1 MADLNISKDHDIT
14 DSSNVP
20 QSSPWTSQSSMYRH
34 RSLTLLPWQGTE
46 ASPSEDLATVVDDLL
61 SQLSTKFTN
70 ISSDLLTKMDEM
82 SRRLDNLEASI
93 QASARS
99 QNEESK

>member
-1 MADLNISKDHDIT
+1 MADLNINKDHDTT
-14 DSSNVP
+14 DSSNGP
-20 QSSPWTSQSSMYRH
+20 
-34 RSLTLLPWQGTE
+34 E

>member
-1 MADLNISKDHDIT
+1 MSDLQTEKDVNLNMADLNINKDHET
-14 DSSNVP
+14 
-20 QSSPWTSQSSMYRH
+20 
-34 RSLTLLPWQGTE
+34 TE
-46 ASPSEDLATVVDDLL
+46 ASNTPDTSSSEDLATVVDDLL
-61 SQLSTKFTN
+61 NQLSTKFTN

-99 QNEESK
+99 QDEESN

>member
-1 MADLNISKDHDIT
+1 MSELQTGKGINLNMSDLNINKDHET
-14 DSSNVP
+14 
-20 QSSPWTSQSSMYRH
+20 
-34 RSLTLLPWQGTE
+34 TE
-46 ASPSEDLATVVDDLL
+46 ASNSPDASSSEDLATVVDDLL
-61 SQLSTKFTN
+61 NQLSTKFTN

-99 QNEESK
+99 QDEESK

>member
-1 MADLNISKDHDIT
+1 MADLNINKDHDTT
-14 DSSNVP
+14 DSSN
-20 QSSPWTSQSSMYRH
+20 
-34 RSLTLLPWQGTE
+34 GAE
-46 ASPSEDLATVVDDLL
+46 AASSEDLATVVDDLL
-61 SQLSTKFTN
+61 NQLSTKFTN